1 MPEISSN
8 SSYLVHVPQRS
19 SIIQN
24 QSIYPPISPMLLQ
37 DLQSSSIKQCKF
49 SLQNSS
55 YPTISSMLLQISQSS
70 STKQVF
76 ISKTRYSIFKHQTM
90 PVFLSQ
96 NSLYPPNSPILLQAF
111 QSSSIKQCHF
121 FFQNTHFILQS
132 RPCSSKHQIMPICYS
147 KTHSILQSRPCS
159 SKLLSHQA
167 SNNANFLFQN
177 IFYHPISSML
187 LQASQ
192 SSSIKNANFLF

>member
-1 MPEISSN
+1 MLLQDPQSSSIQQCQLFFLELLISSN
-8 SSYLVHVPQRS
+8 LVHAPPCS
-19 SIIQN
+19 SKFLN
-24 QSIYPPISPMLLQ
+24 HKESNNARNLLKLLLSRPCSPMLLQ

-96 NSLYPPNSPILLQAF
+96 NSLYPPISPILL
-111 QSSSIKQCHF
+111 
-121 FFQNTHFILQS
+121 
-132 RPCSSKHQIMPICYS
+132 
-147 KTHSILQSRPCS
+147 
-159 SKLLSHQA
+159 
-167 SNNANFLFQN
+167 
-177 IFYHPISSML
+177 
-187 LQASQ
+187 
-192 SSSIKNANFLF
+192 